1 MHCRRG
7 FTFVELFITL
17 VVLAVVAMI
26 AIPDRNTAAI
36 LADEGPVKQATA
48 RLAADVEFAR
58 NYSIARPDDPAV
70 IVVDT
75 AKNRYWLARRSDKG
89 KPLEHPHG
97 GFRFPSFLYRDE
109 YKNGYVVQFG
119 AGGLPGMER
128 VVLHAADT
136 GSDGVIEFDGRGG
149 INKEGDAVIQLAS
162 NNARSELTIKPVTGT
177 TNTANKFTKLLAETA
192 TTTLVLNSLSA
203 VPEDDED
210 DDDDVGEDI
219 FMNSIDLQLK

>member
-1 MHCRRG
+1 MHSRRG

-26 AIPDRNTAAI
+26 ALPDRNTAAI

-75 AKNRYWLARRSDKG
+75 AKNRYWLAKRSDKG

-119 AGGLPGMER
+119 EGGLPGMER
-128 VVLHAADT
+128 VVLQAADT
-136 GSDGVIEFDGRGG
+136 GSNGVIEFDGRGG
-149 INKEGDAVIQLAS
+149 ITKESEAVVQLAS
-162 NNARSELTIKPVTGT
+162 NNAKSELTIKPVTGT
-177 TNTANKFTKLLAETA
+177 TNTANKFTKLLTETS
-192 TTTLVLNSLSA
+192 TTTLGLSGLSDGPLESEGKLLEMTEPVL
-203 VPEDDED
+203 
-210 DDDDVGEDI
+210 
-219 FMNSIDLQLK
+219 K